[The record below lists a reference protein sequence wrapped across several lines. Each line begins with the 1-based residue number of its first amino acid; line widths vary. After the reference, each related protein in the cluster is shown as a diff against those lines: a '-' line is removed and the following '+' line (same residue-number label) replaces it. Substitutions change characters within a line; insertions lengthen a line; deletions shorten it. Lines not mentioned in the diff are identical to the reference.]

1 MVTSTNTVTVNG
13 ERLWSRLMEMAQ
25 FGALPEGGCNRQ
37 ALTDEDQAGRSC
49 FMDWCRDIGCE
60 VRIDQIGN
68 IFARRAGLDESL
80 TPVMT
85 GSHLDTQPTGGK
97 FDGIYGVLAGL
108 EVLHTLSENNIKTA
122 RSLEVVVWTNEE
134 GCRFDTAM
142 MGSAVWSGAMPL
154 QDAYDLRDRDCFT
167 VQQELT
173 RIGHLGEHP
182 AQCYKVHAALET
194 HIEQGPVLEAENKV
208 IGIVTGVQHMSRH
221 RVIVQGQETHAGP
234 TPMNMRFDPMM
245 ALSRFLPRLYA
256 MAEQHAPD
264 GRLTFGYI
272 NAAPGS
278 SNTVPGELEVT
289 VDIRHPE
296 QKQYVE
302 MLAGYKEIVE
312 EACAHYQLPV
322 ELSCFWEAPG
332 VQFADRC
339 VNAVRNAAM
348 ANSYPSRELV
358 SGAGHDACN
367 LSRVAPTGMIFI
379 PCEGG
384 VSHNQKENALPEHI
398 TAGANILLGAMLALA
413 EE

>member
-1 MVTSTNTVTVNG
+1 MANTLTVNG
-13 ERLWSRLMEMAQ
+13 ERLWSRLMKMAQ
-25 FGALPEGGCNRQ
+25 FGALPGGGCNRQ
-37 ALTDEDQAGRSC
+37 ALTDEDKAGRDC
-49 FMDWCRDIGCE
+49 FMAWCRDIGCE

-68 IFARRAGLDESL
+68 IFARRAGRDDALA
-80 TPVMT
+80 PVIT

-108 EVLHTLSENNIKTA
+108 EVLHTLAENNVTTA
-122 RSLEVVVWTNEE
+122 RPLEVVVWTNEE

-142 MGSAVWSGAMPL
+142 MGSDVWSGAMTL
-154 QDAYDLRDRDCFT
+154 QHAYDLHDRDGLT
-167 VQQELT
+167 VQQELA
-173 RIGHLGEHP
+173 RIGHLGDYP
-182 AQCYKVHAALET
+182 AQYFEVHAALEA
-194 HIEQGPVLEAENKV
+194 HIEQGPVLEAEDKA

-221 RVIVQGQETHAGP
+221 RIIVQGQETHAGP
-234 TPMNMRFDPMM
+234 TPMSMRFDPMM

-256 MAEQHAPD
+256 LAEQHAPD
-264 GRLTFGYI
+264 GRMTFGYI
-272 NAAPGS
+272 SAEPGS

-289 VDIRHPE
+289 IDIRHPDQE
-296 QKQYVE
+296 QYLE
-302 MLAGYKEIVE
+302 MLAGYQEIVE

-339 VNAVRNAAM
+339 VDAVRNATRAFDF
-348 ANSYPSRELV
+348 PSLELV

-367 LSRVAPTGMIFI
+367 LSKIAPTGMIFI

-398 TAGANILLGAMLALA
+398 TAGANILLGAMLILA